1 MSEIMTLDRLRKIL
15 FGIVVAVIVIVA
27 GLSLMDSTTIVNSQK
42 ATTHPLYTE
51 DDKAIFVNGTT
62 NTKSV
67 IFSGHGAAN
76 SANYTDGGKGLI
88 IPRGFGGV
96 IDSKGYGAMRSSGG
110 GKASFTFHEIGHSDS
125 NGTIAATGAAFF
137 DTNATGKLAILGNVV
152 AVYKDQI
159 YRDGTDKVITWKW
172 K

>member
-42 ATTHPLYTE
+42 ATTHSPLYTE

-62 NTKSV
+62 HAKAV

-76 SANYTDGGKGLI
+76 GANYTDGGKGLI

-110 GKASFTFHEIGHSDS
+110 GKASFTFHEIGNSKP
-125 NGTIAATGAAFF
+125 NGTITATGAAFF
-137 DTNATGKLAILGNVV
+137 DANATGNLAFLGNVV
-152 AVYKDQI
+152 AVYED
-159 YRDGTDKVITWKW
+159 
-172 K
+172 